1 MRIEHCVGVLVAIAL
16 PLVAAGCSRDR
27 PDDSRGT
34 RTSGEEREE
43 RRVAVRE
50 ADRVAAT
57 REGDREGRYAARDGA
72 DDEASMARDEREL
85 TAGDQSENA
94 ADLEI
99 TRHIRAAVMA
109 DSSLSFGARNCTIIT
124 RDGVVTLRG
133 EVSGV
138 EAQAISGHAQ
148 RAPGVSRVENG
159 LSVTDR
165 ASAD

>member
-1 MRIEHCVGVLVAIAL
+1 MKTMPSMCVLVAIAL
-16 PLVAAGCSRDR
+16 PIVASGCSHDR

-43 RRVAVRE
+43 RRVAARDAERV
-50 ADRVAAT
+50 VAA
-57 REGDREGRYAARDGA
+57 RDGDRGGRYAARDGA
-72 DDEASMARDEREL
+72 DDESSMAQDEREL

-94 ADLEI
+94 VDLEI
-99 TRHIRAAVMA
+99 TRHIRAAVMD

-133 EVSGV
+133 EVTGV
-138 EAQAISGHAQ
+138 EAQSISRHAQ
-148 RAPGVSRVENG
+148 RAPGVARVDND